1 MPLRREMRL
10 RQPGRSD
17 PVGRR
22 FTVAGVGSGFEGT
35 IVVRVVDARGRELA
49 TTSAQSSGGGTLHG
63 EFSTEV
69 EVAHPPRAGTP
80 VTVQVFG
87 DNPGLPD
94 EGPYPGFD
102 LREVEVV
109 MYPDLRGWLVY
120 RVEPGDTLTG
130 IARRFRD
137 FGRTTPA
144 QIAAANA
151 RITDPDEIQ
160 AGWRIRI
167 PLSD

>member
-10 RQPGRSD
+10 RQPARND
-17 PVGRR
+17 LVGRR

-35 IVVRVVDARGRELA
+35 IVVRVLGPRGRVLA
-49 TTSAQSSGGGTLHG
+49 TTSAQSTGGGTLHG

-69 EVAHPPRAGTP
+69 RVPSPPRAGTP
-80 VTVQVFG
+80 LTVQVFG

-94 EGPYPGFD
+94 DGPSPGFD
-102 LREVEVV
+102 LREVGVV
-109 MYPDLRGWLVY
+109 IYPDLRGWLVY
-120 RVEPGDTLTG
+120 RIEPGDTLTA

-144 QIAAANA
+144 QIAAANP
-151 RITDPDEIQ
+151 RITDPDVIQ
-160 AGWRIRI
+160 AGWRIRV